1 MRNLKIQI
9 RKGGNEMFSTF
20 FFAFGSWLLAFG
32 SWLLAFGFWLL
43 ALGFWLFFLLK
54 SKKKGKCGG

>member
-20 FFAFGSWLLAFG
+20 FFCLWLLALGSWLLALG
-32 SWLLAFGFWLL
+32 SWLL